1 MSSITTLKEKLAT
14 PTLHLA
20 LLTLATGGVWPLL
33 WLYKNQDTLMQET
46 GQRFSSSVLI
56 IWMAVCFGLGALL
69 RPYTSPQIDPLNYTL
84 HTPVVIIAISGILS
98 IALMVLYIVWA
109 FKART
114 ALQHYALTQFQLEL
128 KMNVFWTLLFSVYYV
143 TYCIN
148 ALPDALAKQQILR
161 AHLQQQPVMQAAP
174 QQPAPGSASD
184 GSQP

>member
-20 LLTLATGGVWPLL
+20 LLTVATGGVWPLI

-56 IWMAVCFGLGALL
+56 IWMAVCFGLGAFL
-69 RPYTSPQIDPLNYTL
+69 RPYSMPQIDEMNYI
-84 HTPVVIIAISGILS
+84 HTPVVMIAITGILS

-109 FKART
+109 FKARA

-128 KMNVFWTLLFSVYYV
+128 KMNLFYTFAFSLYYV
-143 TYCIN
+143 NYCIN
-148 ALPDALAKQQILR
+148 AMPDALAKQQILR
-161 AHLQQQPVMQAAP
+161 AHLQQPVMQAAP
-174 QQPAPGSASD
+174 QQPAPGTTSN
-184 GSQP
+184 GSQQP

>member
-20 LLTLATGGVWPLL
+20 LLTVATGGVWPLI
-33 WLYKNQDTLMQET
+33 WLYKHQDTLMQET

-56 IWMAVCFGLGALL
+56 IWMAVCFGLGAFL
-69 RPYTSPQIDPLNYTL
+69 RPYSMPQIDEMNYI
-84 HTPVVIIAISGILS
+84 HTPVVMIAITGILS

-128 KMNVFWTLLFSVYYV
+128 KMNVFYTLAFSIYYV
-143 TYCIN
+143 NYCIN
-148 ALPDALAKQQILR
+148 ALPDTLAKQQILR
-161 AHLQQQPVMQAAP
+161 GQAQPQQPGMQAAP
-174 QQPAPGSASD
+174 AAESSPGTQPTE
-184 GSQP
+184 

>member
-20 LLTLATGGVWPLL
+20 LLTVATGGVWPLI
-33 WLYKNQDTLMQET
+33 WLYKNQGTLMQET

-56 IWMAVCFGLGALL
+56 IWMAVCFGLGAFL
-69 RPYTSPQIDPLNYTL
+69 RPYSMPQIDEMNYI
-84 HTPVVIIAISGILS
+84 HTPVVMIAITGILS

-109 FKART
+109 FKARA

-128 KMNVFWTLLFSVYYV
+128 KMNVFYTLAFSVYYV
-143 TYCIN
+143 NYCIN

-174 QQPAPGSASD
+174 QQPAPGTTSD
-184 GSQP
+184 GSQQP

>member
-20 LLTLATGGVWPLL
+20 LLTVATGGVWPLI

-56 IWMAVCFGLGALL
+56 IWMAVCFGLGAFL
-69 RPYTSPQIDPLNYTL
+69 RPYSMPQIDEMNYI
-84 HTPVVIIAISGILS
+84 HTPVVMIAITGILS

-109 FKART
+109 FKARA

-128 KMNVFWTLLFSVYYV
+128 KMNLFYTFAFSLYYV
-143 TYCIN
+143 NYCIN
-148 ALPDALAKQQILR
+148 AMPDALAKQQILR
-161 AHLQQQPVMQAAP
+161 AHLQQQPVMQAVP
-174 QQPAPGSASD
+174 QQPAPGTTSD
-184 GSQP
+184 GSQQP

>member
-20 LLTLATGGVWPLL
+20 LLTVATGGVWPLI
-33 WLYKNQDTLMQET
+33 WLYKNQGTLMQET

-56 IWMAVCFGLGALL
+56 IWMAVCFGLGAFL
-69 RPYTSPQIDPLNYTL
+69 RPYSMPQIDEMNYI
-84 HTPVVIIAISGILS
+84 HTPVVMIAITGILS

-109 FKART
+109 FKARA
-114 ALQHYALTQFQLEL
+114 ALQHYALMQFQLEL
-128 KMNVFWTLLFSVYYV
+128 KMNLFYTFAFSIYYV
-143 TYCIN
+143 NYCIN

-161 AHLQQQPVMQAAP
+161 AHLQQQPVMQAST
-174 QQPAPGSASD
+174 QQPAPGTSE